1 VIRRRWVDVSVGAVL
16 LLGAVIVALA
26 GTADR
31 LPGAGAGVALLVA
44 AYLVARPSMGDEEPR
59 RFGLFVAGAAIA
71 MTLMT
76 FAEPSLATMQVI
88 VYPLVW
94 IFSPDRRGGIV
105 GSLIIGAAV
114 FAGYAVGF
122 GFAVGAVVESLAVAS
137 LSASFSIAMGWWITA
152 IAAYGDERARLLAD
166 LTLAQK
172 QVEALSRDKGAA
184 DERER
189 LAREI
194 HDTLAQTLAGLV
206 ILAEQAGR
214 RWRAGDADG
223 AASTVGHLETV
234 ARDALDE
241 TRAIVARTAAVP
253 GDRALGAAV
262 ERLAARFRADTGL
275 EIVVTAPAEPG
286 EPLDRD
292 AQVVLL
298 RCLQEGLANV
308 RKHAA
313 AARVAVTVACEHDGG
328 VRLTVADDGRG
339 FEAEDAS
346 PRIGYG
352 LDGMRERVALAGGS
366 IELASA
372 PGAGTTLTVS
382 LPAPVR
388 VGEAA

>member
-1 VIRRRWVDVSVGAVL
+1 MIRRRWVDVSVGAVM
-16 LLGAVIVALA
+16 LLGAVIISLA
-26 GTADR
+26 GTHER
-31 LPGAGAGVALLVA
+31 LPWAGAGFALLLA
-44 AYLVARPSMGDEEPR
+44 AYLVARPTVGDEEPR
-59 RFGLFVAGAAIA
+59 RFFLFVAGAAVA

-76 FAEPSLATMQVI
+76 FAEPSLATMQII

-94 IFSPDRRGGIV
+94 IFSPDRRGGVV
-105 GSLIIGAAV
+105 GSLIIGATV

-122 GFAVGAVVESLAVAS
+122 GFAVGAVVESLAVAT
-137 LSASFSIAMGWWITA
+137 LSATFSIAMGWWITA

-166 LTLAQK
+166 LTLAQQ

-214 RWRAGDADG
+214 RWRAGDAAG
-223 AASTVGHLETV
+223 AATTVGHLEAV

-253 GDRALGAAV
+253 GDRALDAAV

-275 EIVVTAPAEPG
+275 EIVVNAPVEPG

-313 AARVAVTVACEHDGG
+313 AAHVVVTVACGRDGG
-328 VRLTVADDGRG
+328 VSLTVSDDGRG
-339 FEAEDAS
+339 FEARDAS
-346 PRIGYG
+346 PSIGYG

-366 IELASA
+366 IELTSA
-372 PGAGTTLTVS
+372 AGSGTTLTVM
-382 LPAPVR
+382 LPAPAR